1 MKPYQAMNITLQS
14 IHVNPIFISGF
25 ITVFSLSTALP
36 ILADV
41 KSLLDKNLSSLSVM
55 IIWAY
60 YVMLTTAVNKQWSS
74 VFEMSIYLV
83 NMSIPDVDNGGTW
96 GSSPAI

>member
-1 MKPYQAMNITLQS
+1 MKRKQYSFIICNKFQYMKPYQAMNITLQS

-55 IIWAY
+55 II
-60 YVMLTTAVNKQWSS
+60 
-74 VFEMSIYLV
+74 
-83 NMSIPDVDNGGTW
+83 
-96 GSSPAI
+96 